1 MDEHWPLTD
10 DLESL
15 DDYICAI
22 LLDNSGGYGG
32 IRILGNGVLQELQAP
47 RFWKVGEQRW
57 RLVVRR
63 WEEICETW
71 GTRVSCCF
79 GGRRGRVEEE
89 GERGERLW
97 NPRLGL
103 AEDYDVSYIE
113 LNLVRMG
120 DG

>member
-71 GTRVSCCF
+71 GDASILLFRRKKRE
-79 GGRRGRVEEE
+79 GGGGG
-89 GERGERLW
+89 GERREVMEPKTG
-97 NPRLGL
+97 
-103 AEDYDVSYIE
+103 AS
-113 LNLVRMG
+113 
-120 DG
+120 